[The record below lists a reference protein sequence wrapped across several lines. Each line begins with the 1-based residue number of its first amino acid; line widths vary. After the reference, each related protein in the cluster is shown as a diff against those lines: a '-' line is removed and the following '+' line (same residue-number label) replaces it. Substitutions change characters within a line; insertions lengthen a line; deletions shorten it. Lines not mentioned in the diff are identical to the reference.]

1 MFMLWIFISVAV
13 IGHLFGRGLKNKLAL
28 LLAVFMT
35 WGASISISAF
45 MMGMSGDIPPEI
57 ISQLHTRPW
66 ILMTA
71 LFFSFVSVGSGWRRR
86 KTLEK
91 SKELAAKT
99 EEVN

>member
-1 MFMLWIFISVAV
+1 MAV

-28 LLAVFMT
+28 LLAVVMT
-35 WGASISISAF
+35 WGAAISISSF
-45 MMGMSGDIPPEI
+45 IMGLGGDVPPEVVTE
-57 ISQLHTRPW
+57 QHTKPW

-99 EEVN
+99 DEIN

>member
-1 MFMLWIFISVAV
+1 MLWLFISVAV

-35 WGASISISAF
+35 WGASISISIF
-45 MMGMSGDIPPEI
+45 IMGLGGDVPPEVVT
-57 ISQLHTRPW
+57 QLHTKPW

-71 LFFSFVSVGSGWRRR
+71 LFLAFASVGSGWRRR

-99 EEVN
+99 EEMNS

>member
-1 MFMLWIFISVAV
+1 MAV

-35 WGASISISAF
+35 WGASISISSF
-45 MMGMSGDIPPEI
+45 IMGLGGDVPPEVVT
-57 ISQLHTRPW
+57 QLHTKPW

-71 LFFSFVSVGSGWRRR
+71 LLLAFASVGSGWRRR

-99 EEVN
+99 EEMNSQ